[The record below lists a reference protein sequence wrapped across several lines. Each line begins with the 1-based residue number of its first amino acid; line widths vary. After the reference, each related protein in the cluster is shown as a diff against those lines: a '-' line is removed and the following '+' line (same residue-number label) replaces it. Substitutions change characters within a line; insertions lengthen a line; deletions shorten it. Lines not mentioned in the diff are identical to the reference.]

1 MGSAAADGPVGGA
14 DEPREDRDR
23 GIDGVFVR
31 SRSCGIGVGMSMMM
45 GSVEEGAD
53 DAPRLLRDRGLS
65 ALMGT
70 AGGCGGAGGNG
81 DGGISASLGEGSVD
95 DAPRLLLDRGV
106 GGKLC
111 ERRTP
116 CMGTV
121 GGGGAGGVDDRV
133 TELVRETVGESTR
146 IGSWKLGS

>member
-1 MGSAAADGPVGGA
+1 
-14 DEPREDRDR
+14 
-23 GIDGVFVR
+23 
-31 SRSCGIGVGMSMMM
+31 MSMMM

-53 DAPRLLRDRGLS
+53 DAPRLLRDRELG

-70 AGGCGGAGGNG
+70 AGGCGGGGGNG

-111 ERRTP
+111 VRRTP

-121 GGGGAGGVDDRV
+121 GGGGAGGDDDTV
-133 TELVRETVGESTR
+133 TELVREAVGESTR
-146 IGSWKLGS
+146 IGS